1 MAPARI
7 IYLAILLFIFW
18 IILSCFNPFAP
29 KIDRT
34 NDDGFVLTEQ
44 RTPEDVLTNFIYAYT
59 FKDSIV
65 YANLLDSSFVFV
77 FFDPNFESSGRF
89 VSWGR
94 DVDLKT
100 TGQLFRNFETI
111 TLTWNT
117 TIYYDTSKTNEAELS
132 KTFQL
137 NLFGKA
143 GDYSLSGNAIFN
155 MIKNDFDSK
164 WRIKRWKDESQL

>member
-1 MAPARI
+1 M
-7 IYLAILLFIFW
+7 
-18 IILSCFNPFAP
+18 
-29 KIDRT
+29 
-34 NDDGFVLTEQ
+34 
-44 RTPEDVLTNFIYAYT
+44 
-59 FKDSIV
+59 
-65 YANLLDSSFVFV
+65 
-77 FFDPNFESSGRF
+77 
-89 VSWGR
+89 SWGR

-143 GDYSLSGNAIFN
+143 GEYSLSGNAIFN
-155 MIKNDFDSK
+155 MIKSDFDSK